1 MRCKFL
7 RILCLAV
14 LPFTAA
20 ADTFYGPTTTTNKL
34 IVPTN
39 EVAIITS
46 VMAADVVSGDVMAS
60 NSSYAVRLPPSG
72 SVRYAVAGPA
82 ELRITT
88 PSAIYFRRLQNAAVK
103 MALLAGGDTTN
114 GVLVSVPAGKTI
126 EVFGSL
132 NTDVIVNSYVVK
144 SGLGSN
150 LVQIVAGNRL
160 DGPVELRLYTTT
172 SVNAAT
178 FSWWFV
184 EDVFQNPN
192 LLVPAQSQAPQ
203 ILVEKSA
210 DLQGWVP
217 VGFFG
222 QSLGS
227 NTFYRLRIAK

>member
-1 MRCKFL
+1 MSGCFAIHSCGRHIL
-7 RILCLAV
+7 RAHNHDEQ
-14 LPFTAA
+14 
-20 ADTFYGPTTTTNKL
+20 ADRPNQRGGDF
-34 IVPTN
+34 
-39 EVAIITS
+39 TS

-160 DGPVELRLYTTT
+160 DGPVDLRLYTTT
-172 SVNAAT
+172 SFNTAT
-178 FSWWFV
+178 FSWWFA